1 MVKKVKHEAS
11 VAKSKSLSKPRRSI
25 DEAKVRR
32 QDKTSS
38 DNPTEAIKSRQGK
51 ARYSQTASQDKR
63 DNRKGGQGATAL
75 K

>member
-1 MVKKVKHEAS
+1 M
-11 VAKSKSLSKPRRSI
+11 AKSKSLSKPRRRRE
-25 DEAKVRR
+25 EAKVKQR

-51 ARYSQTASQDKR
+51 ARYSQTTSQDKR